1 MKIRARWAK
10 TSRIAVRTNPNGHSM
25 RGQVPAR
32 CLLQVAL
39 AVCAVLHGGCTCL
52 PRIDPSGERVFLR
65 PNQQQATLVAATGN
79 PTAAPVLTDAIFP
92 QPVLPVATT
101 TPGMPVAVVATATV
115 PPETLTMTP
124 DRVLAPV
131 GTEVVLKTGICTD
144 QNYLVTSQKIDWLI
158 ASGSAGEL
166 VELGGRGLF
175 NKPLLP
181 WNKGKKIDNQYGIG
195 YTAKVPLTIDRGTA
209 DTSDDVQI
217 EPGHAWASIT
227 SPVEGTSHVTAVAP
241 VVAGWPQRR
250 AQAAIY
256 WVDVQWEFPP
266 AAVSSSSSQVLSTI
280 VRRQTD
286 GTPLCGWVVRYEV
299 ASGTGSITS
308 GTSGQIVEVVT
319 GADGRASVDITP
331 TGGTGSSTQIA
342 MQLVRPAELPIG
354 NMPRLIIANSSTTI
368 NWNGGNSYLP
378 PADNLGGTIPTY
390 PIPGDT
396 GSSQPTTPITP
407 TPPSAQPSTSQR
419 PVLDIEIIGNDT
431 GQIGGETRFEVIIRN
446 TGDAP
451 ATSLVITDQFDAG
464 FNHPN
469 DNLGTQKIEKPLSI
483 TLSPG
488 QSHKEFIT
496 FSITRA
502 GSLCHDVT
510 VRSAEGAEAAKR
522 ACITVPQAELGK
534 QPGME
539 VRKDGPRQSTVG
551 ETTLFT
557 LSVKNTGEV
566 PLTNLEILDEYDN
579 ALLAKPRTPN
589 YEVIRNP
596 DNKSRFLW
604 RLPLLAVGETQ
615 RFEVDA
621 TCQAPKQR
629 ACSLASVTAE
639 GGPGVGMV
647 PSADDHC
654 IEILESRA
662 PGAAGPTDV
671 VPPVGGASGG
681 LRLSISP
688 YNKKPIV
695 GSRATYQFFVE
706 NASNTPDEELQ
717 LRVIFPPELVPD
729 MATVQAKVAAQLVGN
744 ELRFNPIA
752 MIRANER
759 ISFTV
764 TSSVLRAGI
773 VNVVAEVVSSKSPQG
788 VSKTEQVEIVGF

>member
-1 MKIRARWAK
+1 
-10 TSRIAVRTNPNGHSM
+10 M
-25 RGQVPAR
+25 RGQFTAR
-32 CLLQVAL
+32 CYWRSAL
-39 AVCAVLHGGCTCL
+39 AVWAVVSCGCAGL

-65 PNQQQATLVAATGN
+65 PGEQLTVVQPTTGN
-79 PTAAPVLTDAIFP
+79 AAAAPVFTDPIFP
-92 QPVLPVATT
+92 QPVLLATNASPATPV
-101 TPGMPVAVVATATV
+101 PVLPTATV

-144 QNYLVTSQKIDWLI
+144 ENYLVTSQKIDWLI
-158 ASGSAGEL
+158 ARESAGEL
-166 VELGGRGLF
+166 VQLGGRGLCRR
-175 NKPLLP
+175 PLLP
-181 WNKGKKIDNQYGIG
+181 WNRGKKIDNQYGIG

-209 DTSDDVQI
+209 DTSDDVLI

-241 VVAGWPQRR
+241 IIAGWPQRR
-250 AQAAIY
+250 AQASIY

-266 AAVSSSSSQVLSTI
+266 AAISSGSSQVLSTI

-286 GTPLCGWVVRYEV
+286 GTPLAGWVVRYEV
-299 ASGTGSITS
+299 AGGTGSITS
-308 GTSGQIVEVVT
+308 GTTGQVVEVVS

-331 TGGTGSSTQIA
+331 TGGTGSSTQIGL
-342 MQLVRPAELPIG
+342 QLVRPAELPIG
-354 NMPRLIIANSSTTI
+354 NMPRLIIATGSTTI

-378 PADNLGGTIPTY
+378 PADDLGGTIPTY
-390 PIPGDT
+390 PIPGSD
-396 GSSQPTTPITP
+396 GNSQPTIPITP
-407 TPPSAQPSTSQR
+407 TPTPPQPSIAGR
-419 PVLDIEIIGNDT
+419 PVLEIEILGNDT
-431 GQIGGETRFEVIIRN
+431 GQIGGEARFEVIIRN

-451 ATSLVITDQFDAG
+451 ATGLVISDQFDAG
-464 FNHPN
+464 FSHPN

-483 TLSPG
+483 PLAPG

-496 FSITRA
+496 FNITRA

-510 VRSAEGAEAAKR
+510 VRSAQGAEAAKR
-522 ACITVPQAELGK
+522 ACITIAQAEIGK

-539 VRKDGPRQSTVG
+539 VRKDGPRQSIVG
-551 ETTLFT
+551 ETALFT

-566 PLTNLEILDEYDN
+566 PLTNVEILDEYDS
-579 ALLAKPRTPN
+579 ALLAKPRTQN

-615 RFEVDA
+615 RFEVDC

-639 GGPGVGMV
+639 GGPGIGMV

-654 IEILESRA
+654 VEILESRA
-662 PGAAGPTDV
+662 PGVGGPSDV
-671 VPPVGGASGG
+671 VPPAGDATGG

-717 LRVIFPPELVPD
+717 LRVSFPPELVPD

-744 ELRFNPIA
+744 ELRFNPVA
-752 MIRANER
+752 MIRPNER
-759 ISFTV
+759 LSFTV
-764 TSSVLRAGI
+764 TTTVLRAGI
-773 VNVVAEVVSSKSPQG
+773 VNVVADAVSSKSPQG
-788 VSKTEQVEIVGF
+788 FSKTEQVEIVGF